1 VKLIGVDIE
10 KCRTPIGFFVSLAFL
25 VDVLYNAIT
34 IKIIRPKAEP
44 FQNVED
50 GHIVSIS
57 IAGFFHTLKGTGQIL
72 FHRKGEKRDGNRAY

>member
-1 VKLIGVDIE
+1 MKNAFYLSAFCI
-10 KCRTPIGFFVSLAFL
+10 SLAFP

-44 FQNVED
+44 FQILLD

-57 IAGFFHTLKGTGQIL
+57 IAGWLQTLKETGENL
-72 FHRKGEKRDGNRAY
+72 FWRKGEEKRWK

>member
-1 VKLIGVDIE
+1 MQNAVYLSAFCI
-10 KCRTPIGFFVSLAFL
+10 TLAFP
-25 VDVLYNAIT
+25 VNVLYNAIT

-57 IAGFFHTLKGTGQIL
+57 IAGFFHIIKETGLIQS
-72 FHRKGEKRDGNRAY
+72 HRKGEKRDGNRAY

>member
-1 VKLIGVDIE
+1 LQNAVHLLAF
-10 KCRTPIGFFVSLAFL
+10 CVSLAFP

-57 IAGFFHTLKGTGQIL
+57 IAGFFHTMNGTGLIL
-72 FHRKGEKRDGNRAY
+72 FHKEGREKGWK